1 MRLGIVTC
9 DKCPTLIP
17 GEKPLIPLLHMAGI
31 EATPVIWNDPTVD
44 WSAYDALLVRSIW
57 DYHLHA
63 DDFQAWLSRLDQS
76 KIPVWNPV
84 DVLRWNHHKFY
95 LRELEQRGVAIAPT
109 LFFRRGDTTVL
120 ERVLAAGWRKVV
132 IKPAVSASGYRTHA
146 FRADTTEAKWHIE
159 EASAHGD
166 FLIQPFLAGIRDS
179 GEVSMIFFNGKY
191 SHAVLKKPRAGE
203 FRVQA
208 EHGGHEV
215 AYSPAAEII
224 RAGETILGKTGMP
237 LLYARVDGLVEG
249 GQFVLMELE
258 LIEPDLFLDNAH
270 GSINRLAEELVNRIR
285 PSASS

>member
-17 GEKPLIPLLHMAGI
+17 SEKPLIPLLRPAGI
-31 EATPVIWNDPTVD
+31 DASPVIWNDPLAD

-76 KIPVWNPV
+76 GIPVWNPV

-95 LRELEQRGVAIAPT
+95 LRELEARGVAIAPS
-109 LFFRRGDTTVL
+109 LFFRRGDKYAL
-120 ERVLAAGWRKVV
+120 DRVLAAGWPEVV

-146 FRADTTEAKWHIE
+146 FPAASAQAKRHVE
-159 EASAHGD
+159 EAAAHGD
-166 FLIQPFLAGIRDS
+166 FLVQPFLASIRDK
-179 GEVSMIFFNGKY
+179 GEVSIIFLGGKFF
-191 SHAVLKKPRAGE
+191 HAVLKRPRAGE

-215 AYSPAAEII
+215 PYAPPPEII
-224 RAGETILGKTGMP
+224 RAGETILEKTGKP

-249 GQFVLMELE
+249 SQFVLMELE
-258 LIEPDLFLDNAH
+258 LIEPDLFLDTAP
-270 GSINRLAEELVNRIR
+270 GSVNRLAEELVNCLR